1 MHRQDPV
8 WLVSASGVNL
18 EIRSLSEQPE
28 HMRKSCCMLLS
39 KGPARVT
46 ADMGAQLV
54 HIKRNPRPADEAV
67 AAVAATSF
75 PFEVPKL
82 SESMQASEVD
92 FKRGLLG
99 SLRHGTATAERHTWK
114 SRRTAPGEDTP

>member
-1 MHRQDPV
+1 
-8 WLVSASGVNL
+8 
-18 EIRSLSEQPE
+18 
-28 HMRKSCCMLLS
+28 MLLS

-54 HIKRNPRPADEAV
+54 HNGIRVSPADEAVAAV

-92 FKRGLLG
+92 FKRGL
-99 SLRHGTATAERHTWK
+99 
-114 SRRTAPGEDTP
+114 